1 MINVEYLTIMR
12 KQAMEKAFIKVIRET
27 RHKGVKENRV

>member
-1 MINVEYLTIMR
+1 MINVEYLPIMC

-27 RHKGVKENRV
+27 RHKEIKENRV